1 MLPTSWKKKVNALK
15 SWSRLA
21 SLGYELVSPM
31 GTLQRAWVERLEMC
45 SAHPHPGLPAEEVQ
59 LEPKQGPCTSWAV
72 SEWDDQETRSTGR
85 GPDTANLN

>member
-1 MLPTSWKKKVNALK
+1 MPTSWKRKVNALK

-59 LEPKQGPCTSWAV
+59 LEPKKGPCT

-85 GPDTANLN
+85 GPDTAYLI